1 VPTHFKRKNRK
12 NISRSNFQ
20 RFLSKLVFS
29 AYINRGQNSYKNFF
43 CAWWLYIKNFLK
55 FFELDINVFN
65 SCLIVF
71 LGPSKMNIWILE
83 SDPPIQS
90 HTGRKKI
97 KTHKKWDLCLMCV
110 VQDPKIFETIV
121 LIYMYTLLIFLS
133 YISKTL
139 FCTYF
144 WNFKS

>member
-1 VPTHFKRKNRK
+1 MPTHFKRKNRK

-55 FFELDINVFN
+55 FFELDINVSN
-65 SCLIVF
+65 SYLIVF

-83 SDPPIQS
+83 SDPLIQF

-97 KTHKKWDLCLMCV
+97 ITHKKWVLCLMCA
-110 VQDPKIFETIV
+110 VQGSKIFETTV
-121 LIYMYTLLIFLS
+121 LIYMYTLLIFFV
-133 YISKTL
+133 YISKT
-139 FCTYF
+139 FYCKAF
-144 WNFKS
+144 WN